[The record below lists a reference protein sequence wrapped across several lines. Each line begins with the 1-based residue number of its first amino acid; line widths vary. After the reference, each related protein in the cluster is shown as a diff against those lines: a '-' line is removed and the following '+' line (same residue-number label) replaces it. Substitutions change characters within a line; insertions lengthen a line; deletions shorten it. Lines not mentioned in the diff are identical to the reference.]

1 MFGERVEYPGNEIL
15 FRMPDDPR
23 TQESDWW
30 IQSLPCPTME
40 RPGLALLYLLIST
53 SMVELYLSRS
63 RSAACKSKV
72 TPSSWNI
79 PPGPGGCLP
88 PCAGHVDAWCL
99 ASSFPP
105 PPPIAETGPLCQ
117 IGHLTLHPEYWYVRP
132 SLCRNSQVPRGRPGH
147 TCGGSGL
154 DGLARVLY
162 LDPLLKYIM
171 PSPGDPRTTEEGG
184 GEEPRR
190 AWVRREG

>member
-105 PPPIAETGPLCQ
+105 SPPIAETGPLCQ

-171 PSPGDPRTTEEGG
+171 PSPEIG
-184 GEEPRR
+184 R
-190 AWVRREG
+190 AHV